1 MEENQ
6 PKTGKLALIFGGLSG
21 ITGIVFSVLLYLM
34 DMQYEQG
41 FAIKVIQF
49 LILATFVVLAIIQ
62 FKKSNSGLLKVI
74 EAVKIAPGVAVISFI
89 IGIIWFLLFSN
100 VIEPDFMAKSAE
112 IAKVKTL
119 AENPKMT
126 PEQFDQGMKI
136 QQDFF
141 WVLMCVFMLISAI
154 FATIVGLI
162 TGLIL
167 KKEDAAY

>member
-1 MEENQ
+1 
-6 PKTGKLALIFGGLSG
+6 
-21 ITGIVFSVLLYLM
+21 
-34 DMQYEQG
+34 
-41 FAIKVIQF
+41 
-49 LILATFVVLAIIQ
+49 
-62 FKKSNSGLLKVI
+62 
-74 EAVKIAPGVAVISFI
+74 
-89 IGIIWFLLFSN
+89 
-100 VIEPDFMAKSAE
+100 MAKSAE
-112 IAKVKTL
+112 IAKAKTL